1 MPLIIT
7 NWNIYLYYDI
17 LIFSGG
23 LELLFNKKKKLEFEI
38 NEPKKNY
45 SIRDLID
52 VIIQNIVEKQDFFI
66 TKDKQM

>member
-1 MPLIIT
+1 MK
-7 NWNIYLYYDI
+7 
-17 LIFSGG
+17 F
-23 LELLFNKKKKLEFEI
+23 KKKKLEFEI

-52 VIIQNIVEKQDFFI
+52 VIIQNIVEKQEFFI